1 MKALKSLM
9 TKLTAALAPLALA
22 ACAALQAPPP
32 TAVHQPMS
40 VRPEP
45 RTAQASQSGS
55 IFQPSFSR
63 PLFEDRRARFIGD
76 VITVNLVEQTAASK
90 KSSATAERNASLSAS
105 ITALASVPLKGLNGL
120 DASAADASKFGG
132 KGDAAANNAFT
143 GTITA
148 TVIEVLSNGNL
159 LVSGEKQIAI
169 NQGNEFIRFSGIVN
183 PVYVTGSNTVQS
195 TQVADARV
203 EYRANG
209 YIDEAQTMGWMQR
222 FFLTVLPF

>member
-1 MKALKSLM
+1 MKAIRPLF
-9 TKLTAALAPLALA
+9 AALALTGLAG
-22 ACAALQAPPP
+22 CAALQATPP

-45 RTAQASQSGS
+45 RTAQASQPGAIYQS
-55 IFQPSFSR
+55 SFSR

-105 ITALASVPLKGLNGL
+105 ITALAKLPLKGLNSL
-120 DASAADASKFGG
+120 DATASDASKFGG

-143 GTITA
+143 GTITT
-148 TVIEVLSNGNL
+148 TVIEVLPNGNL

-169 NQGNEFIRFSGIVN
+169 NQGNEFIRFSGVVN
-183 PVYVTGSNTVQS
+183 PVNVTGSNTVQS
-195 TQVADARV
+195 TQVADARI

-209 YIDEAQTMGWMQR
+209 YIDETERMGWLQR
-222 FFLTVLPF
+222 FFMTALPF